1 MLRQLTVF
9 QHFMPRGEKSKSPNI
24 TMIKASRRVAE
35 KITQLALGGGRAN
48 PRTGVI
54 VVHWCYVEGGRGL
67 RVMLTVWSSSHM

>member
-1 MLRQLTVF
+1 M
-9 QHFMPRGEKSKSPNI
+9 
-24 TMIKASRRVAE
+24 AE

-67 RVMLTVWSSSHM
+67 RVMLTFWSSSHMRKGHSFIKTRLDIRKKMVDMKGTDVL